1 MSCHQQKYPILIGQH
16 WSFDDIFWRGLCW
29 RPGGAKLQKNHH
41 IQKQVDK
48 PPPPKQTS
56 PLNLQTFASPTFS
69 PTDTSSYLQE
79 LYFLYSS
86 HNSHHHVVARSVFSL
101 PSSTLRYYSVP
112 LLIFPL
118 PLHRLVSSSPP
129 PNTSPP
135 TSKTIT
141 FKPDEKKLTFCP
153 LQ

>member
-1 MSCHQQKYPILIGQH
+1 MSCHQQKYPILIGQY

-29 RPGGAKLQKNHH
+29 PPGGAKLQKNHH

-56 PLNLQTFASPTFS
+56 PLNLQIFASQPS
-69 PTDTSSYLQE
+69 HLRILRPYLQE

-112 LLIFPL
+112 LLISPSPSIVLFPH
-118 PLHRLVSSSPP
+118 HRLQI
-129 PNTSPP
+129 SPP

-141 FKPDEKKLTFCP
+141 FKPDGKKLTFCP